1 MIKKTKRKKVIHCNL
16 SEVYTSVAF
25 NPDIVVIVHAPK
37 SCSHI
42 IYNAWL
48 NSKRKMLLNYN
59 GQVPDV
65 EDNLFITGMTD
76 KEAIFGGEKLLENCI
91 ANVVQYKN
99 PKCIIVASGC
109 AAAVIGD
116 DVQSVCDKAEVKYNL
131 PIIFIPGS
139 GFMSDQTKDGSLL
152 TTSYLYKKF
161 IKNNQ
166 PIKDEQSVV
175 VLGLNR
181 LQLLQW
187 ELLELKRI
195 YGYFGYTNLLLP
207 PSGLSVEE
215 LTNISKASLIGTYAP
230 TVEKLKEYNKFSN
243 MLSKELSIPTINN
256 RIPLSIK
263 ETYEYINTMGV
274 LLDKEDV
281 AESAIINE
289 QNLLNSNLEKY
300 KSIFQGER
308 CTIAL
313 GHPLRFIQIDELI
326 FILRSVGFHIKGLV
340 LLNDLTDSELN
351 EYKNYLE
358 KSDCGLQISQ
368 ENEWNYTEDDDIF
381 ITSIFNEK
389 FKRQFC
395 FRRKRI
401 GIGGIKVFL
410 ERLSII
416 TTNNRSLGHE

>member
-48 NSKRKMLLNYN
+48 NSKRRMLLNYD

-91 ANVVQYKN
+91 ANVVQYKK

-116 DVQSVCDKAEVKYNL
+116 DVQSVCDKAEIKYNL

-166 PIKDEQSVV
+166 PIKE
-175 VLGLNR
+175 
-181 LQLLQW
+181 
-187 ELLELKRI
+187 
-195 YGYFGYTNLLLP
+195 
-207 PSGLSVEE
+207 
-215 LTNISKASLIGTYAP
+215 
-230 TVEKLKEYNKFSN
+230 
-243 MLSKELSIPTINN
+243 
-256 RIPLSIK
+256 
-263 ETYEYINTMGV
+263 
-274 LLDKEDV
+274 
-281 AESAIINE
+281 
-289 QNLLNSNLEKY
+289 
-300 KSIFQGER
+300 
-308 CTIAL
+308 
-313 GHPLRFIQIDELI
+313 
-326 FILRSVGFHIKGLV
+326 
-340 LLNDLTDSELN
+340 
-351 EYKNYLE
+351 
-358 KSDCGLQISQ
+358 
-368 ENEWNYTEDDDIF
+368 
-381 ITSIFNEK
+381 
-389 FKRQFC
+389 
-395 FRRKRI
+395 
-401 GIGGIKVFL
+401 
-410 ERLSII
+410 
-416 TTNNRSLGHE
+416 